1 MKAAHV
7 SHQLGHASQ
16 SLFATSL
23 GASVIVHGLVITW
36 MLSGHGPSRAFLT
49 DLPAFHSVSLVNAPG
64 STPPA
69 EPVASVPEPEPQTIP
84 EPAAVP
90 EAVNPAAVRNVVPE
104 TAVQPPQAK
113 QATEVPEAAVEPPAP
128 VAKPKPMEVPEKPS
142 VVETR
147 VQQPKPV
154 KATEKRPTPAP
165 TPTSA
170 GSPTPS
176 PGEPAAVQPRTAPT
190 PSVAAA
196 PREPASRN
204 SPQAAARARD
214 AIENLRAQSDAQEAG
229 TEQSPGG
236 IAVGMQEL
244 LLRTYKQRVRARII
258 NAWHLPIP
266 GKIAQGLQAVVLLTI
281 DREGQVIRYELTR
294 SSNNPSFDASLH
306 RAVQASSP
314 LPELPETFE
323 GEILEAEI
331 YFTPPASS

>member
-113 QATEVPEAAVEPPAP
+113 QATEVPEASVEPPTP
-128 VAKPKPMEVPEKPS
+128 VAKPKPVEVPERPS
-142 VVETR
+142 VVETQ

-154 KATEKRPTPAP
+154 KATERKPAPTPASGSRPTPSPPEVTATQPTPAP
-165 TPTSA
+165 TP
-170 GSPTPS
+170 
-176 PGEPAAVQPRTAPT
+176 AVTAQPRP
-190 PSVAAA
+190 
-196 PREPASRN
+196 PASRN
-204 SPQAAARARD
+204 SPQAAERARE
-214 AIENLRAQSDAQEAG
+214 AIKNLRARSG
-229 TEQSPGG
+229 TEGTGTNQSPGG
-236 IAVGMQEL
+236 VQPGLQDVLM
-244 LLRTYKQRVRARII
+244 RTYKQRVRARII